1 MKSVFSSPI
10 TVAIDIG
17 TTKICVLIARC
28 QENNMVEVLG
38 IGVSPSYGLKKGVV
52 VDIAKTVQSIK
63 TAVQEATLMAGC
75 TVESAVIGISGGHI
89 QSFNSQGMVPIKHGE
104 IRATDIAQAI
114 AAARAIVIPEGQQLL
129 HVLPRYFVIDSREKV
144 IDPLGM
150 HGVRLEAYIHIITG
164 SIASVQNLIKC
175 CEMAGVR
182 VVDIILEQLAS
193 AQAVL
198 SSDERELGVA
208 VLDIGGGT
216 SDLAV
221 YQHSSIVHTMVLPVA
236 GNHIT
241 NDIAIG
247 LHTTFSQAEYV
258 KKVFGLSSLSQL
270 EKDQCF
276 ELLCADG
283 ITKQVLFQH
292 ELVQIMEARISELL
306 SLVKKEIDDHYL
318 MPRIP
323 AGLIITGGGSLTRGI
338 DQLATNLFLIPV
350 RIGNPLGV
358 TSFSSLISNPMYAT
372 GYGLLLQAMK
382 KKDTSIDHL
391 SGPLLMRVFSR
402 MKSWM
407 SDFF

>member
-1 MKSVFSSPI
+1 

-28 QENNMVEVLG
+28 QENSIVEILG
-38 IGVSPSYGLKKGVV
+38 IGTSPSYGLKKGVV

-63 TAVQEATLMAGC
+63 LAVQEASLMAGR

-104 IRATDIAQAI
+104 IRATDITQAI
-114 AAARAIVIPEGQQLL
+114 NAAKAIVIPEGQQLL
-129 HVLPRYFVIDSREKV
+129 HVLPRYFMIDSRERV
-144 IDPLGM
+144 INPLGM
-150 HGVRLEAYIHIITG
+150 HGVRLEAYIHLITG

-182 VVDIILEQLAS
+182 VADIVLEQLAS

-198 SSDERELGVA
+198 SPDERELGVA
-208 VLDIGGGT
+208 MLDIGGGT

-221 YQHSSIVHTMVLPVA
+221 YQQGSIVHTMVLPVA

-247 LHTTFSQAEYV
+247 LHTTFSQAEHI
-258 KKVFGLSSLSQL
+258 KKEYGLSSLSLL

-283 ITKQVLFQH
+283 ISKQVLFQH
-292 ELVQIMEARISELL
+292 ELVQIIEARVTELL
-306 SLVKKEIDDHYL
+306 SLVKKEIDTNYL
-318 MPRIP
+318 MSRIP
-323 AGLIITGGGSLTRGI
+323 AGLVITGGGSLTRGI
-338 DQLATNLFLIPV
+338 DHLATNIFLIPI

-358 TSFSSLISNPMYAT
+358 TSFHSLISNPMYAT
-372 GYGLLLQAMK
+372 GYGLLLQANK

-391 SGPLLMRVFSR
+391 SGPLLVRVFSR

-407 SDFF
+407 ADFF